1 MIEWLNESPAD
12 AALRAKIAA
21 AIGDPSE
28 RPAQAAGRAYKNA
41 VARLEALQK
50 EVLEAQEI
58 VNACATAVRAQ
69 SLLEVSK

>member
-12 AALRAKIAA
+12 EALRAKIAA
-21 AIGDPSE
+21 VIADPDDW
-28 RPAQAAGRAYKNA
+28 RGQAADRAYKYA

-50 EVLEAQEI
+50 EVFEAQDV

-69 SLLEVSK
+69 ALREVAK